1 MRIEK
6 WNYKGKEIVVPILEE
21 EEIEKNEDIDELE
34 ITKDLTEDLKG
45 MEVNDVN

>member
-6 WNYKGKEIVVPILEE
+6 WSYKGKEIVVPILEE

-45 MEVNDVN
+45 MEVNNVN